1 MFKTRQDK
9 IFIYFLGFYLHY
21 FQLDCTTSYNYYF
34 YFFNI
39 SETYTVKVKRGKT
52 YLLRVINA
60 ALNTQHFFT
69 IANHSL
75 TVVAMDAIY
84 TEHYNTDVLVLAPG
98 QTVDVLL
105 RTNQVVDSYYMV
117 FTPYRSSNVSI
128 NNITTRGVIVYD
140 GASITKTPIMPILP
154 DAFDTPKAHKF
165 YTNVTGMNM
174 IK

>member
-1 MFKTRQDK
+1 LDFTYNI
-9 IFIYFLGFYLHY
+9 IFNWILPHLNYFNIFVY
-21 FQLDCTTSYNYYF
+21 
-34 YFFNI
+34 I

-52 YLLRVINA
+52 YLLRVVNA
-60 ALNTQHFFT
+60 ALNTQHFFKV
-69 IANHSL
+69 ANHSL

-84 TEHYNTDVLVLAPG
+84 TEHYDTDVLVLAPG